1 MIFKVRVRRETVNGR
16 TNKRKTERQIDV
28 GGCPRPVS
36 MFTHTHRARAAVDK
50 ECGTRPRPCGHHPVA
65 VDVKHYASINGQVVA
80 EGGDGGNRLST
91 GYLPLVNRQSARSAR
106 VLSQPIT
113 SSRYTQTRAFVLG
126 PRRPP
131 RPLTLTVHWISFNI
145 PKCVQHFALTRVF
158 FLSTEREYDSGFF
171 VKDCFKD

>member
-1 MIFKVRVRRETVNGR
+1 MSEAAPG
-16 TNKRKTERQIDV
+16 QSP
-28 GGCPRPVS
+28 CS
-36 MFTHTHRARAAVDK
+36 HTHKARAAVDK

-65 VDVKHYASINGQVVA
+65 VDVKHYASISGQVVA

-145 PKCVQHFALTRVF
+145 PKCVQHFALTSVCLFR
-158 FLSTEREYDSGFF
+158 LKHWKGIWLGFF
-171 VKDCFKD
+171 CERLLQRLILLVSLVAY